1 MSIKFNG
8 IGNMVVTFKA
18 AAPIKAGVP
27 VRPSAN
33 ETVAAASNSS
43 TFVGVA
49 ESYSN
54 GLVGVRIR
62 GYFELP
68 YSSNAPAIG
77 FTKLAA
83 DGNGGVKIDTTYGR
97 DCAIVFVDTEAQTVG
112 FFM

>member
-8 IGNMVVTFKA
+8 INNEVVTFKA
-18 AAPIKAGVP
+18 TAPIKAGTP

-33 ETVAAASNSS
+33 ETVIAAPSNSP
-43 TFVGVA
+43 FIGVV
-49 ESYSN
+49 ENYSN

-68 YSSNAPAIG
+68 FSSTAPTVG
-77 FTKLAA
+77 FAKLAT

-97 DCAIVFVDTEAQTVG
+97 ECAIVFVDDAAKTVG